1 MYKSTLYITDGQSIE
16 PELLR
21 CKYCGK
27 NFIPAPYH
35 VYRHPVKGAPGH
47 KYYMFCKW
55 SCLCEFRR
63 NKKRKIKK
71 VDIEVPAKYT
81 MKMDGNVIEVNDAR
95 DFEKKVFGGSKWKNP
110 TNSFANFRKRLKK
123 LGTTESYGYTFSD
136 FKKNYECK
144 EEYVNE
150 KYKEQYNEKNN

>member
-1 MYKSTLYITDGQSIE
+1 MYKSTLYITDGGHAIE
-16 PELLR
+16 PEPLR
-21 CKYCGK
+21 CKYCK
-27 NFIPAPYH
+27 KEFVPAPYH
-35 VYRHPVKGAPGH
+35 VYRERVQGVPH

-63 NKKRKIKK
+63 KLRKRKK

-81 MKMDGNVIEVNDAR
+81 MKMDGKVIEVNDAR
-95 DFEKKVFGGSKWKNP
+95 DFEQQVFGGSKWKNP

-123 LGTTESYGYTFSD
+123 LGTTASYGYTFSD

-150 KYKEQYNEKNN
+150 KYKEQFNEKNN